1 VNELLDRLWIGAS
14 ELRDVL
20 PALIGALIILLS
32 GYLLARQL
40 ERWVDRTL
48 TRIHFKKMAD
58 AGGLTEAAERAHL
71 DPVNAV
77 GKLVFWL
84 MMLVVIL
91 LASTALGLENINQ
104 VFGLMLGFIPTL
116 ITGIVIVI
124 FGIVVGEFVRGLI
137 LASAGGV
144 SGVPTLAKLAKFMV
158 VMIAVFM
165 ALQQMGVAEEI
176 VTAAFILIMGAIAL
190 GVGLSFGLG
199 NRELA
204 GEITRRWYEEGRR
217 RNRRKTDLKGN
228 DDEPESGRPS
238 RGDASS
244 PMLD

>member
-1 VNELLDRLWIGAS
+1 VNELLDRLSIGAG
-14 ELRDVL
+14 ELRDVV
-20 PALIGALIILLS
+20 PALLGALVILLS

-58 AGGLTEAAERAHL
+58 AGGLTEAAERAQL

-77 GKLVFWL
+77 GKLIFWL

-144 SGVPTLAKLAKFMV
+144 GGVPTLAKLAKFMV

-176 VTAAFILIMGAIAL
+176 VTAAFILILGAIAL

-228 DDEPESGRPS
+228 ADEPETGRPS

>member
-1 VNELLDRLWIGAS
+1 MSDFWDRLSSGAYDLWIM
-14 ELRDVL
+14 L
-20 PALIGALIILLS
+20 PALAAALAILLF
-32 GYLLARQL
+32 GYLFARQL
-40 ERWVDRTL
+40 ESWIDRNLKRTQF
-48 TRIHFKKMAD
+48 RKMAD

-77 GKLVFWL
+77 GKLAFWL

-91 LASTALGLENINQ
+91 LASSALGLENIGQ
-104 VFGLMLGFIPTL
+104 IFGLMLGFIPTL
-116 ITGIVIVI
+116 ITGFLIVIL
-124 FGIVVGEFVRGLI
+124 GIIVGEFIRGII

-144 SGVPTLAKLAKFMV
+144 SGVPTLAKLAKGMV
-158 VMIAVFM
+158 VLIAVFM

-228 DDEPESGRPS
+228 AEDAERERPS
-238 RGDASS
+238 RGEASS